1 MSNAKLKLMVNVFRR
16 RIEAGES
23 FEEVAESYPKLTDE
37 ELDLIYQ
44 NLYN

>member
-1 MSNAKLKLMVNVFRR
+1 MSNAKLKLMINVFRR
-16 RIEAGES
+16 RIEAGET

>member
-16 RIEAGES
+16 RIEAGETL
-23 FEEVAESYPKLTDE
+23 EEVAESYPKLTDE

>member
-1 MSNAKLKLMVNVFRR
+1 MSNAKLKLMINVFRR

-23 FEEVAESYPKLTDE
+23 FEEVAESYPKLTNE

-44 NLYN
+44 NLYD

>member
-1 MSNAKLKLMVNVFRR
+1 MSDAKLKLMVNVFRR
-16 RIEAGES
+16 RIEAGETFS
-23 FEEVAESYPKLTDE
+23 AVAESYPKLTDE

>member
-1 MSNAKLKLMVNVFRR
+1 MSDAKLKLMVNVFRR
-16 RIEAGES
+16 RIEAGET

-44 NLYN
+44 NLCN

>member
-1 MSNAKLKLMVNVFRR
+1 MSDAKLKLMVNVFRR
-16 RIEAGES
+16 RIEAGET

-44 NLYN
+44 NLYD